1 MWFKYM
7 VKHKRL
13 FAIIMLAFILFNITI
28 PFSYPA
34 YADLQVK
41 EVQKSGDVQK
51 DGDVVKKADAK
62 KEAVPE
68 DKSVLGKS
76 FEWVSEGQAYKAIK
90 WTINDFFFTKIVG
103 AESVIKEYGN
113 GNINASA
120 RSSIKWTTLLTLSAI
135 VRGGIGI
142 FVKDGWKQAALDSWD
157 ALEKGVTL
165 HQFVAW
171 ENVVQVARTG
181 FNAIRF
187 GGQFGEAAG
196 TIGEAA
202 ANSSS
207 LLKSTAPLTT
217 VGKIAGWAGIAF
229 STVEMVSGFGS
240 AFYSQ
245 DGSKSQADGVLN
257 GFAGLGSLALTAGLM
272 IGAACPPLAVG
283 LAVGGALVWGAATV
297 GKYFTGKS
305 KTFRKAVTAPVRWV
319 KSWFD

>member
-171 ENVVQVARTG
+171 DKIIPYIGARL
-181 FNAIRF
+181 NAPRYIA
-187 GGQFGEAAG
+187 QFGEAG
-196 TIGEAA
+196 V
-202 ANSSS
+202 SSS
-207 LLKSTAPLTT
+207 TLLKSTAPLTT
-217 VGKIAGWAGIAF
+217 IGKVAGWAGIAF
-229 STVEMVSGFGS
+229 STVEMASGFGS

-257 GFAGLGSLALTAGLM
+257 GVAGLGSLALTAGLM

>member
-1 MWFKYM
+1 MLFKHIN
-7 VKHKRL
+7 KHKRL

-28 PFSYPA
+28 PFSYSA

-41 EVQKSGDVQK
+41 EVQKAGDVVK
-51 DGDVVKKADAK
+51 NGDVVKKADAK

-68 DKSVLGKS
+68 DKSVLEKS

-103 AESVIKEYGN
+103 AESVINEYGD

-120 RSSIKWTTLLTLSAI
+120 RSSIKWTTSLTLSAI

-171 ENVVQVARTG
+171 ENVVQFARNG
-181 FNAIRF
+181 FRNSIRYN
-187 GGQFGEAAG
+187 GQFG

-217 VGKIAGWAGIAF
+217 VGKIAGWTGIAF

-257 GFAGLGSLALTAGLM
+257 GVAGLGSLALTAGLM
-272 IGAACPPLAVG
+272 MGAACPPLAVG

>member
-1 MWFKYM
+1 MWFKM
-7 VKHKRL
+7 AKHKRL
-13 FAIIMLAFILFNITI
+13 LAIIMLAFILFNITI

-68 DKSVLGKS
+68 DKSVLEKS
-76 FEWVSEGQAYKAIK
+76 FEWVSDGVAYKAIK

-103 AESVIKEYGN
+103 AESVIKEYGD

-120 RSSIKWTTLLTLSAI
+120 RSSIKWTTLLTLSTI

-171 ENVVQVARTG
+171 DKIVPYIGAR
-181 FNAIRF
+181 FNATRYVA
-187 GGQFGEAAG
+187 QFGEAG
-196 TIGEAA
+196 V
-202 ANSSS
+202 SSS
-207 LLKSTAPLTT
+207 TLLKSTAPLTT
-217 VGKIAGWAGIAF
+217 IGKVAGWAGIAF

-297 GKYFTGKS
+297 GKYFTGN
-305 KTFRKAVTAPVRWV
+305 KTVRKVVTAPVRWV

>member
-1 MWFKYM
+1 MWFKM
-7 VKHKRL
+7 AKHKRL
-13 FAIIMLAFILFNITI
+13 LAIIMLAFILFNITI

-51 DGDVVKKADAK
+51 DGDLVKKADVK

-68 DKSVLGKS
+68 DKSVLEKS
-76 FEWVSEGQAYKAIK
+76 FEWVSDGVAYKAIK

-120 RSSIKWTTLLTLSAI
+120 RSSIKWTSLLTLSAI

-171 ENVVQVARTG
+171 DKIIPYIGARLNSPL
-181 FNAIRF
+181 FIE
-187 GGQFGEAAG
+187 QLGEAG
-196 TIGEAA
+196 V
-202 ANSSS
+202 SSS
-207 LLKSTAPLTT
+207 TLLKSTAPLTT
-217 VGKIAGWAGIAF
+217 IGKVAGWAGIAF

-257 GFAGLGSLALTAGLM
+257 GVAGLGSLALTAGLM
-272 IGAACPPLAVG
+272 MGAACPPLAVG

>member
-1 MWFKYM
+1 MLFKHIN
-7 VKHKRL
+7 KHKRL

-171 ENVVQVARTG
+171 KNIVQFAGSGLNNVDFITP
-181 FNAIRF
+181 
-187 GGQFGEAAG
+187 FGEAA
-196 TIGEAA
+196 
-202 ANSSS
+202 SSNS

-217 VGKIAGWAGIAF
+217 VGKIAGWTGIAF
-229 STVEMVSGFGS
+229 STAEMVSGFGS

-257 GFAGLGSLALTAGLM
+257 GVAGLGSLALTAGLM

-305 KTFRKAVTAPVRWV
+305 NTFRKAVTAPVRWV

>member
-1 MWFKYM
+1 MLFKHIN
-7 VKHKRL
+7 KHKRL

-28 PFSYPA
+28 PFSYSA

-41 EVQKSGDVQK
+41 EVQKAGDVVK
-51 DGDVVKKADAK
+51 NGDVVKKADAK

-68 DKSVLGKS
+68 DKSVLEKS

-165 HQFVAW
+165 NQFVAW
-171 ENVVQVARTG
+171 GKIIPFVTERAT
-181 FNAIRF
+181 NAIKI
-187 GGQFGEAAG
+187 G

-202 ANSSS
+202 VSSSS
-207 LLKSTAPLTT
+207 LLKSTSPLTP
-217 VGKIAGWAGIAF
+217 VGKVAGWAGIAF
-229 STVEMVSGFGS
+229 STAEMVSGFGS

-257 GFAGLGSLALTAGLM
+257 GVAGFGSLALATGLM
-272 IGAACPPLAVG
+272 MGAACPPLAVG
-283 LAVGGALVWGAATV
+283 LAVGGALVWGIATV

-305 KTFRKAVTAPVRWV
+305 NTFRKGVTAPVRWV

>member
-7 VKHKRL
+7 AKHKRL

-68 DKSVLGKS
+68 DKSVLEKS
-76 FEWVSEGQAYKAIK
+76 FEWVSDGVAYKAIK

-171 ENVVQVARTG
+171 DKIIPYIGARLNSPL
-181 FNAIRF
+181 FIE
-187 GGQFGEAAG
+187 QLGEAG
-196 TIGEAA
+196 V
-202 ANSSS
+202 SSS
-207 LLKSTAPLTT
+207 TLLKSTAPLTT
-217 VGKIAGWAGIAF
+217 IGKVAGWAGIAF

-272 IGAACPPLAVG
+272 MGAACPPLAVG
-283 LAVGGALVWGAATV
+283 LAVGGALVWGAATA